1 MPFVALKLMGVSG
14 GAGAG
19 TTLSELCVMSAAT
32 FDVPPGAIELG
43 VAEAA
48 STNQGLKSTPVPV
61 TAPQPALPGPALQPH
76 QLFSMSEV
84 LFCGLSIAV
93 VVATMRLKCAVKCGK
108 KASGGLFGSSSSWR
122 AVVAPVMVLPVS
134 VAVESDCVL
143 LAGSLT
149 EAATTATFDVPLMML
164 FLMVKLPSLTLM
176 PK

>member
-1 MPFVALKLMGVSG
+1 M
-14 GAGAG
+14 
-19 TTLSELCVMSAAT
+19 
-32 FDVPPGAIELG
+32 
-43 VAEAA
+43 
-48 STNQGLKSTPVPV
+48 
-61 TAPQPALPGPALQPH
+61 QPH

-134 VAVESDCVL
+134 VAVESDWVP

-149 EAATTATFDVPLMML
+149 ETAATATFDVPLKVLLVM
-164 FLMVKLPSLTLM
+164 FRLPSLLLM